1 MSKVQDAR
9 LPHRVQEWAKSNGTT
24 IVSERDADAI
34 VAWLRGQRGS
44 DYQRKPAE
52 GLRRQ
57 VVRVISQLRS
67 ALLRGDASAQKGGG
81 SPLPSNG
88 EPGDAAAPSE
98 TGAAA
103 PSSDAEWAIDTKPDL
118 YVNISSSKRPL
129 EGASPALQA
138 KAARLAA
145 SESNGVHSSGFN
157 LLNASLR
164 ANMSNS
170 GSACDLTKM
179 DGETSEGAAGPS
191 SAAEGGE
198 ASSGV
203 AAVAADPGASVGRR
217 QTKRERKAER
227 RAQAAGN
234 GQGGDGAPK
243 RNADN
248 VGNNSGSLGYAALGG
263 MDSVLQEVRELV
275 EYPMLHPEIYAHL
288 GVEPPRGL
296 LLHGP
301 PGCGKTLLACSIA
314 AELGVAF
321 LRISAP
327 EVVSGMSG
335 ESEAK
340 IRSLFKEAADSAPAL
355 IFIDEI
361 DAIAPKRE
369 TAQREMERRIAAQLL
384 TCMDELNLASTGG
397 QTVIVMGA
405 TNRPDSMDPALRRAG
420 RFDREI
426 ALGIPDSDS
435 RERILRVLC
444 KGMRLS
450 GDLDLKALAKQCNGF
465 VGADLAALCKE
476 AAVIAVN
483 RIFGDLFA
491 VNKATTPS
499 TRPANSSRPFS
510 APPLM
515 DGATEVEGGAAHG
528 TDAAAVGPI
537 AIEEEAGADD
547 SEEMTAADAASAARR
562 LQSKPLGPEQLASLA
577 IVMSDFEAGLAKVQP
592 SARREG
598 FATIPDVSWDDVGAL
613 GSLRGELQMAI
624 VEPIRAPERFEA
636 LGLSPSCGVLLHGP
650 PGCGKTLL
658 AKAIA
663 NESGASFISVKGP
676 ELLNK
681 FVGESERAVRALFAR
696 GRASSP
702 CVVFFDELD
711 ALVPK
716 RGGDSSSQASERVV
730 NQMLTEMDG
739 LDGRRQVFVIAA
751 TNRPDM
757 IDPAMLRPGRLDKL
771 VFVPLPT
778 TEARYEILLT
788 ATRKM
793 PLHASIDLRAV
804 ASDPRCA
811 GFSGADLSSL
821 AREAAVAALQETMT
835 AAPTDGAS
843 KPAEP
848 APPPCLVRA
857 HFERAFELVQPS
869 VSPQDEQRYRRL
881 AEKLRRTRS
890 KPAAAN
896 GDGVDGKPT
905 EGGSDGGPEPVLA

>member
-1 MSKVQDAR
+1 MKRSLEA
-9 LPHRVQEWAKSNGTT
+9 A
-24 IVSERDADAI
+24 
-34 VAWLRGQRGS
+34 GS
-44 DYQRKPAE
+44 A
-52 GLRRQ
+52 G
-57 VVRVISQLRS
+57 
-67 ALLRGDASAQKGGG
+67 
-81 SPLPSNG
+81 
-88 EPGDAAAPSE
+88 
-98 TGAAA
+98 
-103 PSSDAEWAIDTKPDL
+103 
-118 YVNISSSKRPL
+118 
-129 EGASPALQA
+129 QA
-138 KAARLAA
+138 KAARHAGASAFSGAAA
-145 SESNGVHSSGFN
+145 SAASPAGFN

-164 ANMSNS
+164 ANMSNNGS
-170 GSACDLTKM
+170 SNNLAEDATAASAAAGSA
-179 DGETSEGAAGPS
+179 AAG
-191 SAAEGGE
+191 SAAASSQEPEPAGHDAAAPPPSGGE
-198 ASSGV
+198 SGGGST
-203 AAVAADPGASVGRR
+203 AGRR
-217 QTKRERKAER
+217 PSKRERRLER
-227 RAQAAGN
+227 RAAA
-234 GQGGDGAPK
+234 QPGGGGGGGPSDGASK
-243 RNADN
+243 RADN
-248 VGNNSGSLGYAALGG
+248 VGNNAGSIGYAALGG
-263 MDSVLQEVRELV
+263 MDGVLQEVRELV
-275 EYPMLHPEIYAHL
+275 EYPMLHPEIYVHL

-340 IRSLFKEAADSAPAL
+340 IRSLFKEAAESAPAL

-369 TAQREMERRIAAQLL
+369 TAQREMERRIVAQLL

-426 ALGIPDSDS
+426 ALGIPDADA

-450 GDLDLKALAKQCNGF
+450 GDLDMHGLAKQCNGF

-491 VNKATTPS
+491 VHRSRDGETPASGS
-499 TRPANSSRPFS
+499 TQSAQPAQPAQQAPAAGGS
-510 APPLM
+510 AE
-515 DGATEVEGGAAHG
+515 GEEGEESGEV
-528 TDAAAVGPI
+528 TAAA
-537 AIEEEAGADD
+537 
-547 SEEMTAADAASAARR
+547 AASAARR
-562 LQSKPLGPEQLASLA
+562 LQSKPLAPEQLAELS
-577 IVMSDFEAGLAKVQP
+577 IVMADFEAGLVKVQP

-613 GSLRGELQMAI
+613 GSLRTELQMAI

-681 FVGESERAVRALFAR
+681 YVGESERAVRALFAR

-778 TEARYEILLT
+778 PEARCDILLT
-788 ATRKM
+788 ATRRM
-793 PLHASIDLRAV
+793 PLHANVDLRAL
-804 ASDPRCA
+804 ASDARCA
-811 GFSGADLSSL
+811 GFSGADLSAL
-821 AREAAVAALQETMT
+821 AREAAVAALQASME
-835 AAPTDGAS
+835 AAATQAAATQAAADAGN
-843 KPAEP
+843 EG
-848 APPPCLVRA
+848 APPAAMVTPRVCHE
-857 HFERAFELVQPS
+857 HFERAFALVQPS
-869 VSPQDEQRYRRL
+869 VTPQDEQRYRRL
-881 AEKLRRTRS
+881 AERLRRTRTAPS
-890 KPAAAN
+890 KPAAAPDDALS
-896 GDGVDGKPT
+896 GDGP
-905 EGGSDGGPEPVLA
+905 LAAHPDRGEAAVA